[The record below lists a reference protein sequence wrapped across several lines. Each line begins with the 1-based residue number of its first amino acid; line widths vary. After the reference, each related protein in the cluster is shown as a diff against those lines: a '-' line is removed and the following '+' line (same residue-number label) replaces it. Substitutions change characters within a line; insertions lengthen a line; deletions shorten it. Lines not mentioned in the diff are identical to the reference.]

1 MSNVSEREGGEETL
15 VNDRSTDLDQEREVQ
30 RLRRIRSVAKGILTK
45 KIKQLTEWK
54 MRCESFGDANLK
66 CEEFKNTVEDF
77 YCAHE
82 SYHSTISDD
91 YEIMDS
97 QEYFE
102 TEKKRI
108 DNFLRTLEEWLHTF
122 ESQQIRLPQESEV
135 RPNDSV
141 SNVQARSRVNSSG
154 SKVSKNSSTLS
165 ARLAIRARKA
175 ALEAERSELEAQQA
189 LEKER
194 LQIEQRA
201 RELKLRTEH
210 TKIEAEEKIYT
221 QAMGGDLEDLHANY
235 EKRFQPRVNLPA
247 PNVPKQT
254 FPEVKDDDQTSS
266 YVAEEFLRSMS
277 NMQQQQ
283 QQQIMLMF
291 EMQQKRDDQ
300 LHHVLTCHRDMA
312 ASMSLPDVNVPIFDG
327 KATEYCHFVRAFE
340 NLIESKT
347 LNERT
352 KLFCLV
358 QYTSGE
364 VKDLMR
370 SCLIM
375 KPEEGYTEA
384 RRLLK
389 EKYGQSYRIA
399 TAYVDRVTE
408 ATPIK
413 SEDGTALQTFS
424 VLLISCRNTLKE
436 IGYLNKIENPDCL
449 IKIIEKQSFSLRQKW
464 RERADDI
471 TNNKEREINF
481 DDIVE
486 LMISQTIKKER

>member
-1 MSNVSEREGGEETL
+1 M
-15 VNDRSTDLDQEREVQ
+15 
-30 RLRRIRSVAKGILTK
+30 
-45 KIKQLTEWK
+45 
-54 MRCESFGDANLK
+54 
-66 CEEFKNTVEDF
+66 
-77 YCAHE
+77 
-82 SYHSTISDD
+82 
-91 YEIMDS
+91 
-97 QEYFE
+97 
-102 TEKKRI
+102 
-108 DNFLRTLEEWLHTF
+108 
-122 ESQQIRLPQESEV
+122 
-135 RPNDSV
+135 
-141 SNVQARSRVNSSG
+141 
-154 SKVSKNSSTLS
+154 
-165 ARLAIRARKA
+165 AIRARKA
-175 ALEAERSELEAQQA
+175 ALEAERSELGAQQA

-201 RELKLRTEH
+201 RELKLRTEL

-235 EKRFQPRVNLPA
+235 EKRFQPRVNLPTR
-247 PNVPKQT
+247 NVPKQT
-254 FPEVKDDDQTSS
+254 FREVKDEDQTSS

-277 NMQQQQ
+277 NMKQQQ
-283 QQQIMLMF
+283 QQQIMMMF

-347 LNERT
+347 FNERT
-352 KLFCLV
+352 KLFYLV

-408 ATPIK
+408 ATHQISNPK
-413 SEDGTALQTFS
+413 MVQRCKRSQYFS
-424 VLLISCRNTLKE
+424 
-436 IGYLNKIENPDCL
+436 
-449 IKIIEKQSFSLRQKW
+449 
-464 RERADDI
+464 
-471 TNNKEREINF
+471 
-481 DDIVE
+481 
-486 LMISQTIKKER
+486 